1 MHTLAHLGF
10 PRSTFKLIRNMLT
23 DASARV
29 SVNGHLTSSFP
40 LNRGTRQGD
49 PISPTLFVIS
59 MEALNHLLLRDSVL
73 RGLMISPM
81 HRVKVLLYA
90 DDVALFTAT
99 LEELS
104 HALELIR
111 HFCEAVA
118 MKVST
123 SKSKCLPLKWNPR
136 FPLPYQ
142 IVDRQHPERYLGY
155 LFNPEGQTSATSSLI
170 SNITT
175 TLTKLKQS
183 RFTELTKATLFKTYI
198 IPRLTYFIQCEPQD
212 PHLYNSA
219 NRLLQWFL
227 WGSSPQFKKGP
238 PRMALDRLQ
247 KPLSKGG
254 LALPNL
260 ETLHTAMLAW
270 LLEGALHNHLQHS
283 TPLYT
288 PAWKHQLDS
297 TSSSL
302 PTFNSWKYI
311 QRQAKLITPTLIPTS
326 DPIKILSI
334 VRLACLVSGR

>member
-1 MHTLAHLGF
+1 
-10 PRSTFKLIRNMLT
+10 
-23 DASARV
+23 V

-59 MEALNHLLLRDSVL
+59 IEALNHLLLRDSVL

-90 DDVALFTAT
+90 DDIALFTAT

-118 MKVST
+118 MKVSS

-175 TLTKLKQS
+175 TLTKLKQPAS
-183 RFTELTKATLFKTYI
+183 PSLPKLLSLRHISSPGSLTSF
-198 IPRLTYFIQCEPQD
+198 
-212 PHLYNSA
+212 SA
-219 NRLLQWFL
+219 NLKTPTSTIRSIDCSN
-227 WGSSPQFKKGP
+227 GSFGVPHRSL
-238 PRMALDRLQ
+238 RRAL
-247 KPLSKGG
+247 
-254 LALPNL
+254 
-260 ETLHTAMLAW
+260 LAW
-270 LLEGALHNHLQHS
+270 
-283 TPLYT
+283 P
-288 PAWKHQLDS
+288 
-297 TSSSL
+297 
-302 PTFNSWKYI
+302 
-311 QRQAKLITPTLIPTS
+311 
-326 DPIKILSI
+326 
-334 VRLACLVSGR
+334 

>member
-1 MHTLAHLGF
+1 
-10 PRSTFKLIRNMLT
+10 
-23 DASARV
+23 
-29 SVNGHLTSSFP
+29 
-40 LNRGTRQGD
+40 
-49 PISPTLFVIS
+49 
-59 MEALNHLLLRDSVL
+59 
-73 RGLMISPM
+73 
-81 HRVKVLLYA
+81 
-90 DDVALFTAT
+90 
-99 LEELS
+99 
-104 HALELIR
+104 
-111 HFCEAVA
+111 
-118 MKVST
+118 MKVS
-123 SKSKCLPLKWNPR
+123 SIKSKCLPLKWNPR

-175 TLTKLKQS
+175 TLIKLKQS

-212 PHLYNSA
+212 SHLYNSI

-270 LLEGALHNHLQHS
+270 LLERALHNHLQHS
-283 TPLYT
+283 TPLYA

-302 PTFNSWKYI
+302 RTNILSPSFQRKVLFSSCLLTAAFNSWKYI
-311 QRQAKLITPTLIPTS
+311 QRQAKLITPTLIPAT
-326 DPIKILSI
+326 DPVKIRSI
-334 VRLACLVSGR
+334 HKLINSPPPAPHTNPTPVAREI